1 MKPIPKGWAG
11 PAKNIFGMLIAI
23 KLCKVQ
29 KRQGGDPVK
38 GTLFG
43 EKDILALGDS
53 VLFSVL
59 KEERARYARLPKK
72 MNLPGR
78 LNGFF
83 DSEFE
88 SSWEEETGLP
98 WQEWGKL

>member
-1 MKPIPKGWAG
+1 
-11 PAKNIFGMLIAI
+11 
-23 KLCKVQ
+23 
-29 KRQGGDPVK
+29 VK

-43 EKDILALGDS
+43 ERDSLALGDS

-59 KEERARYARLPKK
+59 KEEMARYARLPKI
-72 MNLPGR
+72 MDLAGR

-83 DSEFE
+83 DSKFE
-88 SSWEEETGLP
+88 SSLEEGTDLP

>member
-1 MKPIPKGWAG
+1 M
-11 PAKNIFGMLIAI
+11 
-23 KLCKVQ
+23 
-29 KRQGGDPVK
+29 K

-59 KEERARYARLPKK
+59 KEEMARYARLPKI

-88 SSWEEETGLP
+88 SFWEEETGLP

>member
-1 MKPIPKGWAG
+1 M
-11 PAKNIFGMLIAI
+11 
-23 KLCKVQ
+23 
-29 KRQGGDPVK
+29 K

-43 EKDILALGDS
+43 GKDILALSDS

-59 KEERARYARLPKK
+59 KEEMARYARLPKI
-72 MNLPGR
+72 MNLSGR
-78 LNGFF
+78 LDGFF

>member
-1 MKPIPKGWAG
+1 M
-11 PAKNIFGMLIAI
+11 
-23 KLCKVQ
+23 
-29 KRQGGDPVK
+29 K

-59 KEERARYARLPKK
+59 KEEMARYALLPKII
-72 MNLPGR
+72 NLSGR

-83 DSEFE
+83 DSD
-88 SSWEEETGLP
+88 SNLP
-98 WQEWGKL
+98 GKRKPVYRGRNGASCKSDSKGFKLRRS

>member
-1 MKPIPKGWAG
+1 M
-11 PAKNIFGMLIAI
+11 
-23 KLCKVQ
+23 
-29 KRQGGDPVK
+29 K

-43 EKDILALGDS
+43 GKDILALSDS

-59 KEERARYARLPKK
+59 KEEMERYARLPKI
-72 MNLPGR
+72 MNLAGR